1 MKLLA
6 LIVAVVSLSACGGGA
21 AILPGH
27 SLPQG
32 SVGAPTATPLLAPLS
47 ACAPLALPVP
57 EPLGTNPSPT
67 APCAISEPGYVGPF
81 VVSVAGCSGVA
92 TVDSTPMLGPSATLT
107 ITQVGPGVC
116 SLTVSDANG
125 QSATVRVSSTWTVGI
140 AT

>member
-32 SVGAPTATPLLAPLS
+32 SAGAPTAAPLLAPLT

-81 VVSVAGCSGVA
+81 VVSVAGCSGIA
-92 TVDSTPMLGPSATLT
+92 TADSTPMFGPIATLT
-107 ITQVGPGVC
+107 ITQDGPGFC

-125 QSATVRVSSTWTVGI
+125 QTTSIRILSTWTVGI